1 MVENKNHLVEL
12 ISLQLTIKDRFILT
26 ISSGI
31 FTGFFVFL
39 VFLILESD
47 DWYLITGGF
56 LPNILLLFVLGSIFG
71 YFYYRLD
78 AKRFKE
84 THLVFK
90 GSHVSVVIDDTVKR
104 TYPKRIF
111 VKTRVDT
118 QFYFLIGMR
127 KITLQFVPLK
137 GRRYQIECLLVKKN
151 DVEQTLKDIHD
162 AILEQK
168 RS

>member
-1 MVENKNHLVEL
+1 MVEKKDQLLELKSLELTLKNR
-12 ISLQLTIKDRFILT
+12 IILT
-26 ISSGI
+26 LCSGI

-56 LPNILLLFVLGSIFG
+56 LPNILLLFALGSLFG
-71 YFYYRLD
+71 YYYYRFD

-90 GSHVSVVIDDTVKR
+90 DSHVSVISKDITLR

-127 KITLQFVPLK
+127 KITIQFIPIK
-137 GRRYQIECLLVKKN
+137 GRRFQIECLLVKKD
-151 DVEQTLKDIHD
+151 DVTQILKEIED
-162 AILEQK
+162 AMNETK
-168 RS
+168 R